1 MAPFLGTVLSRYCI
15 GGYMSDETR
24 GREDAAQDAEACAEA
39 LESLDRIALDE
50 VTFDETFVDM
60 QDEPRADALAL
71 ADTEQSASDDAE
83 TTPASTLPA
92 RMAPTPTT
100 MLRRRMIRPSMTRT
114 RRFSPNPRQMTRR
127 TLTPAKKLR
136 CSAACRPMTRSPA
149 SFLAWVLHRPST
161 RPSPWAIFPCRP
173 FPRHAKPRL
182 AITRCR
188 PSDAI

>member
-1 MAPFLGTVLSRYCI
+1 
-15 GGYMSDETR
+15 MSDETR

-83 TTPASTLPA
+83 AVADDTGEHVAGSDGADPNDDAEEADDTPVDDADATFQPKSEANDQTNPDSGEETTLLSGLPTDDSLTRELPGLGSAPAVDETIA
-92 RMAPTPTT
+92 M
-100 MLRRRMIRPSMTRT
+100 
-114 RRFSPNPRQMTRR
+114 
-127 TLTPAKKLR
+127 
-136 CSAACRPMTRSPA
+136 
-149 SFLAWVLHRPST
+149 
-161 RPSPWAIFPCRP
+161 AIFPCRP

>member
-50 VTFDETFVDM
+50 LSLSDLAVDA
-60 QDEPRADALAL
+60 QDEMREGTEDEAATPKTLLTRPKPKRTIARTTSSRNPPR
-71 ADTEQSASDDAE
+71 EK
-83 TTPASTLPA
+83 
-92 RMAPTPTT
+92 
-100 MLRRRMIRPSMTRT
+100 RP
-114 RRFSPNPRQMTRR
+114 PC
-127 TLTPAKKLR
+127 L
-136 CSAACRPMTRSPA
+136 AACLPMTRSPA
-149 SFLAWVLHRPST
+149 SFLAWVLRRPST